1 MACMIAFTNMGCH
14 AQSNVDDKQAMTM
27 LKHFYTIYNTEWA
40 TNHDLNKRHVL
51 DSLMNIYCT
60 SSLISKISEP
70 NLDHDMLIKDLYTT
84 VEYLNTITVSKDS
97 TKAGT
102 YIVTYNAPNEDPQGR
117 EYIEKVT
124 IHVTVIKEGD
134 SYKIADVK

>member
-1 MACMIAFTNMGCH
+1 MVYVMTFINLGCY
-14 AQSNVDDKQAMTM
+14 AQNNDDDKQAIAM

-40 TNHDLNKRHVL
+40 TNQSLNTRHVL

-84 VEYLNTITVSKDS
+84 VEYLNTITVTKDS
-97 TKAGT
+97 TKIGA
-102 YIVTYNAPNEDPQGR
+102 YIVSYNAPNEDPQGR
-117 EYIEKVT
+117 EYIDKVI
-124 IHVTVIKEGD
+124 IHVTVVKEGEN
-134 SYKIADVK
+134 YKIASVE